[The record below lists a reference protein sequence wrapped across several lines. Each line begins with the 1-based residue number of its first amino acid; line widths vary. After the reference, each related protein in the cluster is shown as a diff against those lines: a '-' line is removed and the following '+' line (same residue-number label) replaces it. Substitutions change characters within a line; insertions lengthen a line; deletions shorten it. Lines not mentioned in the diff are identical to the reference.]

1 VVDAGRVFTHSRAH
15 RSLDLDACWRLLATE
30 RLGRIALSVAALPA
44 VVPVQYRL
52 VGERVVVGVEDDDL
66 YAALT
71 DNIVAFEVDRIDG
84 ETNLGWTVLVV
95 GRSRPAGDLSLAG
108 FEVPGYELP
117 GATAF
122 PPSDRLIG
130 ISVDRLSGLRTVESV
145 VASQSPA

>member
-1 VVDAGRVFTHSRAH
+1 
-15 RSLDLDACWRLLATE
+15 
-30 RLGRIALSVAALPA
+30 LSPFSTG
-44 VVPVQYRL
+44 L

-117 GATAF
+117 E
-122 PPSDRLIG
+122 PLPSRPRIDSSVSASTVSRVCGPWRAWLRHSPRLERWVRR
-130 ISVDRLSGLRTVESV
+130 SSRR
-145 VASQSPA
+145 AA